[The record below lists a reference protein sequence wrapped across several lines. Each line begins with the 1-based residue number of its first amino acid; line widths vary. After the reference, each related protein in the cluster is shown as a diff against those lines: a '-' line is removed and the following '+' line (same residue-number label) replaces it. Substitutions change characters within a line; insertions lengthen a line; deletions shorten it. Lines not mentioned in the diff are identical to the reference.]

1 MDEKPILHLIPH
13 THWEGAVFFTREE
26 YLDQGLSHI
35 MTALKLLRE
44 YPEYRFT
51 LDQAAYVEPFIERY
65 PELESEFRHYVNEGR
80 LQLVGGMDIMPDD
93 VKPGGELFVRQ
104 IQYGQHYFSAAFGKQ
119 HREAWL
125 LDTFGHHPQMPQ
137 LLRQSGFDSMW
148 FSRGVR
154 SKDMPSEFVW
164 RGIDGTEIDAVW
176 LPGFY
181 GLFYGPPRDQ
191 AGFDSFFSERYASL
205 DPFAQPG
212 HRVGL
217 AGADVTDA
225 EQHVP
230 DLVRGFNQE
239 RVYPLEI
246 RFSTPA
252 EFMAIVR
259 SRRPRK
265 VYSIDM
271 CPIFQGT
278 FSSRIE
284 LHQLTRRI
292 ERKLLDAEFLGA
304 MASVHGKPVGGSQI
318 WQAWEPVLFNQAHD
332 TASGVMTDIVYEDTL
347 QSYFYSERLAD
358 SVVDESLDAW
368 IGQIDTTGEGAP
380 IVVVNT
386 LGFERKEA
394 VEIDLGFAEA
404 GIRSVVVFDP
414 DGRQIPVQLSAAES
428 YEDGSL
434 RRAKAHFIATLPP
447 LGYAVYFAQGS
458 REMSIQEQPNEP
470 ILENEFVRI
479 AIDPSCGT
487 ITSLFDK
494 RLGKEMLS
502 GPANAVAQREDNGD
516 IWELYKPLDGGMYLC
531 ATEID
536 EVPGQETYISNSLDG
551 EGWTIVSGPVYQEF
565 AMSRAFPDGLFS
577 TRIRLT
583 KGSSLVECEIRLT
596 NMRKHVRYQAL
607 IPTVIQNG
615 VYTQEI
621 PFGAV
626 ERLSGVEN
634 PAQNWTDVSNAEIG
648 LAVLN
653 RGLPG
658 NVAANGTHMVSLL
671 RSVDL
676 IGYNFGRPSETAF
689 EIGVDRTFQYA
700 LLPHKGTWKAA
711 NTVKEGQAYNAPLL
725 VRKTSRHE
733 GKLPKTWS
741 LAEVEP
747 ANVVVTSVHWHDD
760 GLVVRVYES
769 AGLQNSGA
777 HVRFNTPINRW
788 CETDLLE
795 KPTEWMDC
803 LCNECQFDLRPFE
816 IKTYIF
822 EPRAL

>member
-13 THWEGAVFFTREE
+13 THWEGAVFFTRDE

-35 MTALKLLRE
+35 MTALKLLQE
-44 YPEYRFT
+44 YPEYRFA
-51 LDQAAYVEPFIERY
+51 LDQAAYVKPFIERY
-65 PELESEFRHYVNEGR
+65 PELEAEFRRYVEEGR

-104 IQYGQHYFSAAFGKQ
+104 VQYGQRYFETAFGRR
-119 HREAWL
+119 HGDAWL

-148 FSRGVR
+148 FSRGV
-154 SKDMPSEFVW
+154 KTDEMPSEFVW
-164 RGIDGTEIDAVW
+164 RGIDGSEIDAVW

-230 DLVRGFNQE
+230 DLVQSFNE
-239 RVYPLEI
+239 AGEHPFEI

-252 EFMAIVR
+252 EFMAAVR
-259 SRRPRK
+259 SRGPRK

-278 FSSRIE
+278 YSSRIE

-292 ERKLLDAEFLGA
+292 ERKLLDAEFLSA
-304 MASVHGKPVGGSQI
+304 MAMVHGKPFDSSRIG
-318 WQAWEPVLFNQAHD
+318 QAWEPVLFNQAHD
-332 TASGVMTDIVYEDTL
+332 TASGVMTDVVYDDSL
-347 QSYFYSERLAD
+347 QSYLFSERLAD
-358 SVVDESLDAW
+358 VVIDESLGAW
-368 IGQIDTTGEGAP
+368 IEQIDTTGEGTP

-386 LGFERKEA
+386 LGFERTEA
-394 VEIDLGFAEA
+394 VEVDLGFAEA
-404 GIRSVVVFDP
+404 GIRSVSVFES
-414 DGRQIPVQLSAAES
+414 DGRVIPVQLSAVES

-434 RRAKAHFIATLPP
+434 RRARAHFVATVPS
-447 LGYAVYFAQGS
+447 LGHAVYFARGS
-458 REMSIQEQPNEP
+458 QSTPSQNQPNQP
-470 ILENEFVRI
+470 MLENGFLRVT
-479 AIDPSCGT
+479 IDPSCGT
-487 ITSLFDK
+487 ITSLIDK

-502 GPANAVAQREDNGD
+502 GPANAIAQREDNGD

-536 EVPGQETYISNSLDG
+536 EVPGQETYISNSFDG

-565 AMSRAFPDGLFS
+565 AMSRAFPDGLYS

-583 KGSSLVECEIRLT
+583 KGSPKVECEIKLT

-607 IPTVIQNG
+607 IPTTITG
-615 VYTQEI
+615 GSYTQEI

-626 ERLSGVEN
+626 ERSNGVEN
-634 PAQNWTDVSNAEIG
+634 PAQNWTDVSNAEVG

-689 EIGVDRTFQYA
+689 EIGVERTFQYA
-700 LLPHKGTWKAA
+700 LLPHEGTWKAA
-711 NTVKEGQAYNAPLL
+711 NTVKDGQAYNAPLL

-747 ANVVVTSVHWHDD
+747 ANVVVSSVHWHDD

-769 AGLQNSGA
+769 AGLQNCGA
-777 HVRFNTPINRW
+777 YFRFNTPIHRW
-788 CETDLLE
+788 CETDVLE
-795 KPTEWMDC
+795 KPTEWNDMKMNT
-803 LCNECQFDLRPFE
+803 LTFDLKPFE
-816 IKTYIF
+816 IKTFLLDY
-822 EPRAL
+822 